1 MCAMNNRA
9 AFACLSRP
17 VALSA
22 KSLAAMILM
31 LQVNTGVA
39 QTAVNGTEA
48 TTFRSLPEAVD
59 GLDKRYGYVITVET
73 PPYVYEGDLQDE
85 RALRN
90 PGSLSKS
97 TAPPIWVAK
106 GVPVSLNLP
115 PAASVDRA
123 GMSSIVR
130 QLAQNGSKGDHG
142 AHFRTEQEGDVFH
155 IIPTEVRDR
164 TGNWVAHTP
173 LFDTR
178 ISIPTKERSMLDTV
192 QAVCDALAA
201 ANHVS
206 VRLLVYPLNTLHYTN
221 STVGASDEAARS
233 VLTRALTGLD
243 RKLTWRVFYDIPM
256 NSYLL
261 SMLFVQNRTPLATPR
276 QAIPAAQTLPG
287 GVQ

>member
-1 MCAMNNRA
+1 MNNRSV
-9 AFACLSRP
+9 FVCVSRL
-17 VALSA
+17 VARSA
-22 KSLAAMILM
+22 KSLTAMFLM
-31 LQVNTGVA
+31 LHVNGGVA
-39 QTAVNGTEA
+39 QTAIDGAEA
-48 TTFRSLPEAVD
+48 ATFRSLPEAVD
-59 GLDKRYGYVITVET
+59 ALDKRYGYVITVET

-90 PGSLSKS
+90 PSSLSKS
-97 TAPPIWVAK
+97 TAPPIMVEK
-106 GVPVSLNLP
+106 GVPLNLSLP
-115 PAASVDRA
+115 PAATVDRV
-123 GMSSIVR
+123 GVSSIVR
-130 QLAQNGSKGDHG
+130 QLAQNGSTGDHG
-142 AHFRTEQEGDVFH
+142 AHFRVEQDGDDFH
-155 IIPTEVRDR
+155 IIPSEVRDAK
-164 TGNWVAHTP
+164 GNWVAYTP

-178 ISIPTKERSMLDTV
+178 ISIPMKERSMLDTV
-192 QAVCDALAA
+192 QAVCDALGA

-261 SMLFVQNRTPLATPR
+261 SILFVQDRTKLATPR
-276 QAIPAAQTLPG
+276 QAIPAAQTPPG